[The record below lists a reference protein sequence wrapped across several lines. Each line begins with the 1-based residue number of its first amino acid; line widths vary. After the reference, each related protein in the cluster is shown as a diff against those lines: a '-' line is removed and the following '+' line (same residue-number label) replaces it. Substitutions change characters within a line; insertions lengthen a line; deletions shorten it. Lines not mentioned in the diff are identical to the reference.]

1 MADNGARNSRSAERR
16 DAILSAAREV
26 FIEHG
31 FEDARIAEIGRRAG
45 IAEGTVYLYYKT
57 KTVLMEAVLADFW
70 EGLTQGARDTTAR
83 HSAPLEQLRALA
95 DYHLTG
101 VIRDLPF
108 LDLAAKLRKAYSI
121 DPQTR
126 DRLRAYVAV
135 FDAVYQ
141 AGISTGQFRDDLPLW
156 IPRDMFYGTL
166 EYSART
172 IALRE
177 AERPTGVVDNLIQA
191 FQRTYGP
198 APTES
203 LSEALIERLER
214 AVEKID
220 PTPG

>member
-1 MADNGARNSRSAERR
+1 MADSGTRNTRSAERR
-16 DAILSAAREV
+16 QAILSAAREV
-26 FIEHG
+26 FVEHG
-31 FEDARIAEIGRRAG
+31 FEDARVAEIGRRAG

-57 KTVLMEAVLADFW
+57 KTALMEAVLADFW
-70 EGLTQGARDTTAR
+70 QDLTQGARDTTAR
-83 HSAPLEQLRALA
+83 HSAPLERLRALA

-108 LDLAAKLRKAYSI
+108 LDLAAKLRKAYSV

-135 FDAVYQ
+135 FDEIFE
-141 AGISTGQFRDDLPLW
+141 AGVSAGEFRGDLARW

-191 FQRTYGP
+191 FRRTYGSAP
-198 APTES
+198 AES
-203 LSEALIERLER
+203 MSEALIERLER
-214 AVEKID
+214 AVEKIA
-220 PTPG
+220 PGQG